1 MSEHTPSSKA
11 RRITANELAAAARLG
26 VERALAA
33 RQSAFVELTPEQVEQ
48 VSGGATA
55 TTDTLCPPLP
65 PIHGVVIL
73 PPIHGVI
80 IKPPIHGVVVKPA
93 QTA

>member
-1 MSEHTPSSKA
+1 MTDRSNTGKA
-11 RRITANELAAAARLG
+11 RRITAQDLAEAARQG

-33 RQSAFVELTPEQVEQ
+33 RQSAFVELTPEQIEQ

-55 TTDTLCPPLP
+55 ATKPTVPTVP
-65 PIHGVVIL
+65 PIQGLIIK

-80 IKPPIHGVVVKPA
+80 IKPPVFGLVIDP
-93 QTA
+93 QDS